1 MKYRRVRS
9 GERFFLVDL
18 DQYYTKQDV
27 AAKCVDSVDLS
38 GYDIILEPSAGDGAF
53 FNLLPSSNRAG
64 LDLDPK
70 IVGIEKADFLDYK
83 PIKDKKYLV
92 IGNPPFGKNSSLAK
106 KFFNHSAEFADTIAF
121 IVPRTFRKTATQ
133 NQLNLNFHLV
143 EETILDP
150 NSFRLDTMGEIEYS
164 VPCVF
169 QVWKKKGTKREKVV
183 LPLEH
188 EDFEFLTSEDYD
200 ADSLL
205 LISIKTG
212 GEKLFFKP
220 DGKANVTLKFEEEE
234 HSFECESQAWESFK
248 QLQKQLPSFLFNSY
262 KTKQVKRQIT
272 WKTKPDFV
280 FRRAGA
286 QAGKINLDYES
297 CSLEGNLFI
306 KANNEKVITIFNAM
320 WEQWWDLKKDVDKK
334 SIKWDTAG
342 TPSVSKAELVQAYT
356 QMKNNME
363 NK

>member
-1 MKYRRVRS
+1 
-9 GERFFLVDL
+9 LVNL
-18 DQYYTKQDV
+18 DQYYTKQSV
-27 AAKCVDSVDLS
+27 AAKCVASLDLNP
-38 GYDIILEPSAGDGAF
+38 YDIILEPSAGDGSF
-53 FNLLPSSNRAG
+53 FNLLSLDKRVG

-70 IVGIEKADFLDYK
+70 LADIEKKDFFDYE
-83 PIKDKKYLV
+83 PISNKKYLV

-106 KFFNHSAEFADTIAF
+106 KFFNHSAKFADTIAF
-121 IVPRTFRKTATQ
+121 IVPRTFRKNATQ

-150 NSFRLDTMGEIEYS
+150 NSFRLDAMGEIEYS

-169 QVWKKKGTKREKVV
+169 QVWKKKDTKREKVV

-188 EDFEFLTSEDYD
+188 EDFVFLTSEHYNVSDIAYVILNID
-200 ADSLL
+200 
-205 LISIKTG
+205 
-212 GEKLFFKP
+212 EK
-220 DGKANVTLKFEEEE
+220 EQ
-234 HSFECESQAWESFK
+234 SFECMCETWENFK
-248 QLQKQLPSFLFNSY
+248 KLQKQLPSFLFNSY
-262 KTKQVKRQIT
+262 KTKQVKKEIT

-286 QAGKINLDYES
+286 QAGKINLDHES

-342 TPSVSKAELVQAYT
+342 TPSISKAELVQAYT

>member
-1 MKYRRVRS
+1 MSILNVKYRRVR
-9 GERFFLVDL
+9 ERFFLVDL
-18 DQYYTKQDV
+18 DQYYTKQSV
-27 AAKCVDSVDLS
+27 AAKCVLNLDLNS
-38 GYDIILEPSAGDGAF
+38 YDIILEPSAGDGSF
-53 FNLLPSSNRAG
+53 FNLLPLDKRVG

-70 IVGIEKADFLDYK
+70 LADIEKKDFFDYE
-83 PIKDKKYLV
+83 PISNKKYLV

-106 KFFNHSAEFADTIAF
+106 KFFNHSAKFADTIAF

-133 NQLNLNFHLV
+133 NQLNLNFHL
-143 EETILDP
+143 
-150 NSFRLDTMGEIEYS
+150 
-164 VPCVF
+164 VF

-272 WKTKPDFV
+272 WKTKPDF
-280 FRRAGA
+280 FLRRGGA

-342 TPSVSKAELVQAYT
+342 TPSISKAELVQAYT